1 MTVDVTLTGPTE
13 YAGAMLFR
21 HADVEVTYETGG
33 VDFRASDLNMNRFQ
47 NIILTP
53 VSDTYSVR
61 YDFDAE
67 EIHAT
72 QISDGSEVT
81 ASTTFDLRVTGI
93 GR

>member
-1 MTVDVTLTGPTE
+1 
-13 YAGAMLFR
+13 MLFR

-53 VSDTYSVR
+53 VSDTYAVR

-72 QISDGSEVT
+72 TIADGSEVS